1 LESFTAKRNPK
12 RSLNIKGQLFDLS
25 SPVIMGILNVTP
37 DSFYAGSRVQSR
49 GMILSKAGK
58 MLEDGAAILDVGG
71 YSTRPGAD
79 NITLKEE
86 LKRTVQAVEIIKQEY
101 PSCIVSVDTFRSQ
114 VAKAAIASGA
124 DIINDVSGGQL
135 DPQMFATVSELNVP
149 YIMMHM
155 RGTPENMTELTVYDD
170 LMNMLLD
177 FFQSRLHDLRAMGVA
192 DVIIDPGIGFAKKAE
207 QSFEV
212 LKYLN
217 YLSVL
222 DTPIMVGVSRK
233 SLIYKSLGITQE
245 EALNGTTAL
254 HMHALMN
261 DAGLLR
267 VHDVKEAFE
276 TVKLYNLLRR

>member
-1 LESFTAKRNPK
+1 MESFTAKRNPK